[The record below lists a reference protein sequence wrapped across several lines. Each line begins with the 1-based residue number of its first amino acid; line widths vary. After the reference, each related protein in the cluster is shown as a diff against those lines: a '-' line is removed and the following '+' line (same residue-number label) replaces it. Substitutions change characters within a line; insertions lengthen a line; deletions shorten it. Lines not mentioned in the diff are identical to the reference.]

1 MVVGD
6 AAGSLG
12 EDGADRLKP
21 VPQGLGTLFI
31 YSAIQ
36 EGKFEKTRDE

>member
-1 MVVGD
+1 MLANV
-6 AAGSLG
+6 AGSLG
-12 EDGADRLKP
+12 EEGPDRLKP